1 MNLTNNELEQ
11 DVQPEP
17 PNTNTHMISDSGKNN
32 VACPR
37 KDENANHMKF
47 RSDRLF
53 SSDSAWYFSTREG
66 ENFGPFINK
75 KEAQNA
81 ITDFINHVVR

>member
-1 MNLTNNELEQ
+1 MNITNNELEQ
-11 DVQPEP
+11 DVQLESTY
-17 PNTNTHMISDSGKNN
+17 TNSKIISDCEKNN
-32 VACPR
+32 VACPT